1 MASIKPRG
9 KSWRAEVCV
18 GGVRRS
24 KTFESKEES
33 KRWAR
38 RLEAAADDGL
48 LIARPGDNNCTLAEL
63 IERFIEERV
72 IGWRRTPT
80 AEHREIAR
88 LRGLARTDVAQKM
101 ISRLCPED
109 FADHRTRRMRVAKPS
124 TICKEL
130 NTFSLVLKTAM
141 TEWGYRLLANPCDSN
156 VVRRPRFDNQR
167 DRILMPEETERL
179 WAELARC
186 ENSYVLPAAQFAAET
201 ALRRAELLGLKWMD
215 LNLTARTMCVRRV
228 LDQISG
234 ELQPFTKN
242 SGVRHVP
249 LTSKAIEILQ
259 SLPRQGERIFAT
271 THEVIDGAFVRAL
284 KRAEI
289 HDFRWHDLRHCAVT
303 ALATH
308 IPIPMDL
315 MSITGHKTLQQVVR
329 YYTARQ
335 AAELATRL
343 P

>member
-48 LIARPGDNNCTLAEL
+48 LIARPGDNDCTLAEL

-88 LRGLARTDVAQKM
+88 LRGLARTDIAQKM

-141 TEWGYRLLANPCDSN
+141 TEWGYRLLAAPASTISATGSSC
-156 VVRRPRFDNQR
+156 RRKPSACG
-167 DRILMPEETERL
+167 P
-179 WAELARC
+179 
-186 ENSYVLPAAQFAAET
+186 SSHV
-201 ALRRAELLGLKWMD
+201 
-215 LNLTARTMCVRRV
+215 ARTATFC
-228 LDQISG
+228 
-234 ELQPFTKN
+234 
-242 SGVRHVP
+242 P
-249 LTSKAIEILQ
+249 LH
-259 SLPRQGERIFAT
+259 SLP
-271 THEVIDGAFVRAL
+271 L
-284 KRAEI
+284 K
-289 HDFRWHDLRHCAVT
+289 LRC
-303 ALATH
+303 
-308 IPIPMDL
+308 
-315 MSITGHKTLQQVVR
+315 VVPNCWGSSGW
-329 YYTARQ
+329 T
-335 AAELATRL
+335 
-343 P
+343 